1 MFMNNYKIIIKDKD
15 LFKLF
20 FNKVPYIW
28 SELNSPLRKDRAYQ
42 SICLYKESV
51 RVVQAVEQYMDDLR
65 VGSSPQV
72 KQLRM
77 DVTNHA
83 EFEENF
89 KPYFKL
95 LEFENKMFDTTC
107 LKLGL
112 NWFYFKKFLEE
123 DAVKL
128 PSSTIGVEMVLS
140 NSGGSEGWRQQWSSS
155 RSPYKKIYRLNN
167 FFLDLQKDP
176 LYIEEKEKQT
186 QQVADKINEAFKH
199 FDNILLRHKEV
210 YILTIDIR
218 FIRVVNP
225 EAHKSLEQLI
235 EQVLKDRTEIQ
246 NTIFKLIPSWLRTY
260 TKLEHDYQNGLKL
273 SCILILRRLNID
285 PEEVSAHLQASLQKR
300 FSDYDAIDVINGNKF
315 VSTHAHK
322 YAVGRM
328 GINTENRVEQ
338 FKYWVLSYFFKIDS
352 VAKLIHPQIS
362 FEVNEVFDD
371 PNWEQPEIHYPP
383 VPSKKTP
390 QPKNLAQVLQ
400 DWKASKSVW
409 DVKHL
414 DKRVADRLLVGQIY
428 YKEFCAEQGLPELYG
443 EWLFHIEVFIETL
456 LHNQY
461 PAFNEV
467 RSANQMHFLNVK
479 DIQTSATQLG
489 QQYWSLVR
497 QFAYDLSFVKRIDYL
512 IQNCGLRTWWFGR
525 EESLMLWRNFHQN
538 FIDFIFDQPIL
549 YTALVQLNINLQ
561 KLRHYFFTTQA
572 TVKDKREILEKQ
584 FTQCARRQAD
594 TREYLDHVL
603 GQNCWAYRISVKACS
618 SKGSLEQSEFSKLFT
633 EFMRLAKR
641 AKPCYWLRGYIG
653 IWQEKKTQEMPEF
666 TLDVVLFFNDRC
678 QAQLFTVVQD
688 LNQRWNNFLDTKAVQ
703 ILKLQDAENIR
714 YFGSIEPKILMRSVD
729 GLNTA
734 YKAQNTYHVCI
745 EASDR
750 KMKKMVIEHVIPYF
764 TYRDVFQAPFR
775 QNVPKVF
782 IKGAI
787 PKK

>member
-1 MFMNNYKIIIKDKD
+1 MDNYKLIIKNED
-15 LFKLF
+15 LFKFF

-28 SELNSPLRKDRAYQ
+28 SELDSSLKNDQTYQ
-42 SICLYKESV
+42 LNCLYKESV
-51 RVVQAVEQYMDDLR
+51 RVMEAFDKFVDD
-65 VGSSPQV
+65 VKSGSVPQV
-72 KQLRM
+72 TQLQIHI
-77 DVTNHA
+77 TEHA
-83 EFEENF
+83 EFDGVF
-89 KPYFKL
+89 LPYFKK
-95 LEFENKMFDTTC
+95 LEFNRRIFDLTC

-112 NWFYFKKFLEE
+112 NWTYFQKFLEE

-128 PSSTIGVEMVLS
+128 PSNTPGIEKVLL
-140 NSGGSEGWRQQWSSS
+140 NSSGSSEWRQQWSPSKF
-155 RSPYKKIYRLNN
+155 PHKKIYRLNN

-176 LYIEEKEKQT
+176 QYIEQKNKQT
-186 QQVADKINEAFKH
+186 QQVADKINDAFKC
-199 FDNILLRHKEV
+199 FDTLLSIHQEI
-210 YILTIDIR
+210 YILVLDIR
-218 FIRVVNP
+218 FVRIANQAENEP
-225 EAHKSLEQLI
+225 LEQLI
-235 EQVLKDRTEIQ
+235 EQVLKDRAEIQ
-246 NTIFKLIPSWLRTY
+246 NTIFKLIPDRLRTY

-273 SCILILRRLNID
+273 SCVFILRRFNINQ
-285 PEEVSAHLQASLQKR
+285 EAEIAAHLQATLKKR
-300 FSDYDAIDVINGNKF
+300 FSRYDAIEVINGNRF
-315 VSTHAHK
+315 VRTHGNK

-328 GINTENRVEQ
+328 GIKTPNWVEQ

-352 VAKLIHPQIS
+352 VAKLIHPQITL
-362 FEVNEVFDD
+362 EVNEVFDD
-371 PNWEQPEIHYPP
+371 LNWKQPDIHYPP

-497 QFAYDLSFVKRIDYL
+497 QFAYDLSFVERIDYL

-584 FTQCARRQAD
+584 FSQCARRQAD

-764 TYRDVFQAPFR
+764 IYRDVFQAPFS
-775 QNVPKVF
+775 QKVPKVF